1 MKKAATSK
9 DYLTLD
15 IGRLLGFYDE
25 LDREEKK
32 ELGSSV
38 SALTGLLGED
48 VVLGALDKYLK
59 EKIEKPI
66 NYACRG
72 KMRTIRRKGKKPK
85 RSNSW
90 LDAWIVLPKKC
101 YQTEVKNWSAS
112 AISGISLS
120 PNCSHTE
127 LLQTAKTNLEHYL
140 GEPRN
145 TKKVWKVL
153 KEMQKPPR
161 KHVMP
166 LLAFWSPV
174 APTSASTGRNL
185 RPMFEKRITPYL
197 PQIEEAK
204 IEINGFK
211 TVTVFSASL
220 YLRDLK
226 RRGIKKVRLYM
237 PRAAR
242 RLLLLSDI
250 GLKL

>member
-1 MKKAATSK
+1 MKKAVTSK

-25 LDREEKK
+25 VDRTKKK

-48 VVLGALDKYLK
+48 LVLGALDKYLK

-66 NYACRG
+66 DYACRG

-90 LDAWIVLPKKC
+90 LDAWIVSPKKC

-112 AISGISLS
+112 AVGGQPVSKDGIIAAAHHNMRLYLS
-120 PNCSHTE
+120 
-127 LLQTAKTNLEHYL
+127 AKTNT
-140 GEPRN
+140 RS
-145 TKKVWKVL
+145 VWKVV
-153 KEMQKPPR
+153 KEMRDPPS
-161 KHVMP
+161 KTIVP
-166 LLAFWSPV
+166 LLAFWSPI
-174 APTSASTGRNL
+174 APLSTRKVNQL
-185 RPMFEKRITPYL
+185 RPFFEQNVRPYL
-197 PQIEEAK
+197 NQMRAAK
-204 IEINGFK
+204 IKNAGFK
-211 TVTVFSASL
+211 SVMVFSASL
-220 YLRDLK
+220 YLRGLK

-237 PRAAR
+237 PRAAK
-242 RLLLLSDI
+242 RLSLLREM

>member
-25 LDREEKK
+25 LDREKKK

-112 AISGISLS
+112 AINGISLS
-120 PNCSHTE
+120 PNCSRTE

-161 KHVMP
+161 KHVVP

-174 APTSASTGRNL
+174 APTYASTGRNL
-185 RPMFEKRITPYL
+185 HAMFEQRITPYL
-197 PQIEEAK
+197 RQIKEAK
-204 IEINGFK
+204 IEIDGFK

-220 YLRDLK
+220 YLRGLK
-226 RRGIKKVRLYM
+226 RRGVKKVRLYM
-237 PRAAR
+237 PRAAK
-242 RLLLLSDI
+242 RLSLLREM